1 MTDADPAQPAQ
12 RPLQAVL
19 TMADLPPAGAW
30 LQSLGMVLDMTSG
43 TRVTAHLDLGPQ
55 HHTPWGV
62 VHGGV
67 YTTLIESAASVGASA
82 AVLQHGQ
89 FAVGVN
95 NTTDFLRSMRAGRID
110 IVAEPVLQGRVQ
122 QLWQVTITR
131 HDDGKAI
138 AQGRVRLQNMPLAR
152 PV

>member
-1 MTDADPAQPAQ
+1 MTDHDPAQ
-12 RPLQAVL
+12 RPPLGFL
-19 TMADLPPAGAW
+19 TAADLPPGGAW
-30 LQSLGMVLDMTSG
+30 LQALGLVFDEISG

-67 YTTLIESAASVGASA
+67 YTTAIESVASVGASA
-82 AVLQHGQ
+82 TVFEHGQ

-95 NTTDFLRSMRAGRID
+95 NSTDFLRSMREGRVD
-110 IVAEPVLQGRVQ
+110 IVAEPVIQGRVQ
-122 QLWQVTITR
+122 QLWQVIVSR

-138 AQGRVRLQNMPLAR
+138 AQGRVRLQNVPLAQ
-152 PV
+152 PQ